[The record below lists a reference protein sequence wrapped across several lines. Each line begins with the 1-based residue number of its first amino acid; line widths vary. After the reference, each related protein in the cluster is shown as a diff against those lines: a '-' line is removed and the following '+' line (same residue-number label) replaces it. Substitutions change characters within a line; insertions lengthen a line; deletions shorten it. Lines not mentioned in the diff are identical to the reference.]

1 MTDVSPEEISSKEA
15 GGDILTCALEVCRSV
30 GYQNATMAAIAE
42 RAGVSEKELTDVWS
56 SRSALLIDAFRR
68 EIGAEFLLT
77 DSGDFHADLRA
88 QLTAIA
94 RVFTDPSIAPHLTAL
109 IAEMQLDPEVSGTFA
124 ERVFGPNRFM
134 ARARFESARDKG
146 QIRADA
152 DLDTAIDL
160 TFAPLWFRLL
170 LPTGALTED
179 YALQVA
185 DLSVAALG
193 RS

>member
-1 MTDVSPEEISSKEA
+1 
-15 GGDILTCALEVCRSV
+15 
-30 GYQNATMAAIAE
+30 MAAIAE
-42 RAGVSEKELTDVWS
+42 RAGVPERELAERWS
-56 SRSALLIDAFRR
+56 SRSALVIDAFRS
-68 EIGAEFLLT
+68 EIGAKFLLV

-88 QLTAIA
+88 QLTAVT
-94 RVFTDPSIAPHLTAL
+94 RVFTDSSIAPYLTAL
-109 IAEMQLDPEVSGTFA
+109 IAEMQLDPEVSGTFE

-134 ARARFESARDKG
+134 ARARFEKAREKG
-146 QIRADA
+146 QVRADV

-170 LPTGALTED
+170 LPTGPLTED
-179 YALQVA
+179 YAVQVA